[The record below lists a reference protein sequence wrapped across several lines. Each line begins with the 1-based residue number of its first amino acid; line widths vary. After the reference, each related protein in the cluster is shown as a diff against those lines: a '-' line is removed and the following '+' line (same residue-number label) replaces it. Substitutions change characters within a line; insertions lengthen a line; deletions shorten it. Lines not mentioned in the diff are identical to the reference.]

1 MSAFLGPIHY
11 WLYGKIQLQEE
22 LIQSLLAS
30 AQNQGWDNAPGEKLD
45 AACGSADLRPLEE
58 CIDQGNI
65 HGWLQ
70 EKIRGSETRLAV
82 LVTELL
88 KADPARL
95 SELEQ
100 TAYRFGQSHPIEQGA
115 GADRAFQALTD
126 SLLDGMPCD
135 HVNRLLQQEEQS
147 TVWQQTQCLHREFW
161 EQAGGDPGIYY
172 ALRAQIIRGM
182 LFETGLTFIPG
193 ENGQFEIRKEDCHVQ
208 H

>member
-22 LIQSLLAS
+22 LIQSLLSTAVEQS
-30 AQNQGWDNAPGEKLD
+30 WDSAPGEKLD

-70 EKIRGSETRLAV
+70 KKIHGSETRLAV

-95 SELEQ
+95 SALEQ
-100 TAYRFGQSHPIEQGA
+100 TAYRFGQSHPVEQGA
-115 GADRAFQALTD
+115 GADTAFQALTN

-135 HVNRLLQQEEQS
+135 HVNQLLQQEEDR
-147 TVWQQTQCLHREFW
+147 TVWKQTQCLHREFW
-161 EQAGGDPGIYY
+161 EQAGGSPGVYY
-172 ALRAQIIRGM
+172 ALRAQMINGM
-182 LFETGLTFIPG
+182 LSESGLTFVTG
-193 ENGQFEIRKEDCHVQ
+193 ENGQFEIRKEVSHVQ
-208 H
+208 R